1 MVIEKYE
8 IKRMTLL
15 NKQSVTCLL
24 VVGLTIFLNGCAVRG
39 QVATNAAKPQFPS
52 PYHSWI
58 PEGMVMDQYTLR
70 KVSLGMT
77 KQQVYTSIGKPH
89 FEEGFFNVREWNYIF
104 RLEKTKDKQ
113 ITCQFQI
120 GFDQDMRVNQL
131 LWNRDDCKAVAK
143 THVGANMANAS
154 NTL

>member
-1 MVIEKYE
+1 MVIGKYE

-15 NKQSVTCLL
+15 NKQSVNCLL
-24 VVGLTIFLNGCAVRG
+24 VAGLAIFLNGCAVRG
-39 QVATNAAKPQFPS
+39 QVPTHADKLQFPS

-58 PEGMVMDQYTLR
+58 SEGMVMDQDTLR

-77 KQQVYTSIGKPH
+77 KQQVYTRIGKPH

-120 GFDQDMRVNQL
+120 GFDQDMRVSQM
-131 LWNRDDCKAVAK
+131 LWNRDDCKAVAE
-143 THVGANMANAS
+143 THVGADMAKTS
-154 NTL
+154 KSL